1 MLYLAQVR
9 KYSSAD
15 GIELTLLAEQRAD
28 QVWAVHEAK
37 PYTVTPQT
45 LPLIPPLQAG
55 MWVLVDCDET
65 GQPLRIQDAQDW
77 VLSLLRNLAA
87 QGDVK
92 QWLQSEESKIEQW
105 RQELTLKSQEMSIKN
120 LELETRRERFEME
133 QAELEK
139 RWQAIREQEQA

>member
-15 GIELTLLAEQRAD
+15 GIELTLLAEQTAD

-37 PYTVTPQT
+37 PYTVAPQA

-55 MWVLVDCDET
+55 MWVLVDCDEA

-77 VLSLLRNLAA
+77 VLNLLRNLAA
-87 QGDVK
+87 QGDVR
-92 QWLQSEESKIEQW
+92 QWLETEESKIEQW

-120 LELETRRERFEME
+120 LELETRRERFEVE
-133 QAELEK
+133 QAELEQ
-139 RWQAIREQEQA
+139 RWQAIREHEQA

>member
-9 KYSSAD
+9 KYSSTD
-15 GIELTLLAEQRAD
+15 GIELTLLAEQTAD

-37 PYTVTPQT
+37 PYTVAPQA

-55 MWVLVDCDET
+55 MWVLVDCDER

-77 VLSLLRNLAA
+77 VLNLLRNLAA

-92 QWLQSEESKIEQW
+92 QWVQTEENKIEQW

-120 LELETRRERFEME
+120 LELETRRERFEAE